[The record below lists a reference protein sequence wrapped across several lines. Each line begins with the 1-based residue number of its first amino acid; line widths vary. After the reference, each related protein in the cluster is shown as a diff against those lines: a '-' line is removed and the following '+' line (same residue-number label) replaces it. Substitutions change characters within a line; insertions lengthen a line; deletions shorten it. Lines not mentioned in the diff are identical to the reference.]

1 MNVLLTMR
9 ADAKNRKDFAA
20 SDLIRDKLTELGVTV
35 KDTKDGPVWEKV

>member
-1 MNVLLTMR
+1 MR

-35 KDTKDGPVWEKV
+35 KDTKDGPVWERA